1 MAELKND
8 DLLLVNRVGETYT
21 APGEAIYASYLDKPE
36 IGNFSLVESNPGVSP
51 RFTDQEFVA
60 TLTMT
65 EEGQPVSKKTFDAY
79 VEGRLLYKR
88 TSTNSITAT
97 TPVTANWEQRVV
109 PGQTSNQTFSTGSVV
124 YGGNQFVTAGREGY
138 IATSPDSVTWTKQPA
153 IDGRTNITW

>member
-36 IGNFSLVESNPGVSP
+36 IGNLSLVESSPGVSP

-65 EEGQPVSKKTFDAY
+65 EEGQPVSKKRFNAF
-79 VEGRLLYKR
+79 VEGAILEDVQFDEPLESSSSVDGVW
-88 TSTNSITAT
+88 TGVAT
-97 TPVTANWEQRVV
+97 PI
-109 PGQTSNQTFSTGSVV
+109 GQTVFT
-124 YGGNQFVTAGREGY
+124 
-138 IATSPDSVTWTKQPA
+138 P
-153 IDGRTNITW
+153 